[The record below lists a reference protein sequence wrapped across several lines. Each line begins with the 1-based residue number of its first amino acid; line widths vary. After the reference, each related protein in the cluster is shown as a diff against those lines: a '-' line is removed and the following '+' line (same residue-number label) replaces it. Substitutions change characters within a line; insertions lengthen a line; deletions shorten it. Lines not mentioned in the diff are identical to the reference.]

1 VIHLETIEDGLIEV
15 PLIKVDEWRKET
27 FEARL
32 VSMNFADVTR
42 GERIRQVLRLSF
54 DDNGPDLD
62 INGVPDSGMISDIKG
77 YQDFG
82 RLVGYLQA
90 KGLKVKIKEG
100 DSGFTVFH
108 VIPSILGSHVK
119 MEAVPREYQDVDGN
133 QKTATNWRMEIIKL
147 TDTAEEATTKGFV
160 SSPNAPATPT
170 KEDTICVMDDAKALI
185 LDILED
191 AKKENPDKWIPVHE
205 IIKSMRMKFAGQKDA
220 EKYISSYAKL
230 REQALKELV
239 EDCMIEYDGKV
250 LYKIM

>member
-1 VIHLETIEDGLIEV
+1 MIQLETIDDGLIEV

-27 FEARL
+27 FDARL

-54 DDNGPDLD
+54 DDNGPELD
-62 INGVPDSGMISDIKG
+62 INGVPDSGLISDIKG
-77 YQDFG
+77 FQDFG

-100 DSGFTVFH
+100 DNHFSAIQ

-119 MEAVPREYQDVDGN
+119 MEAVPREYQAADGEL
-133 QKTATNWRMEIIKL
+133 KTATNWRMEIIKL
-147 TDTAEEATTKGFV
+147 TDTAEEATTKCFV

-170 KEDTICVMDDAKALI
+170 KEDAICVMDDAKALI
-185 LDILED
+185 IGILED
-191 AKKENPDKWIPVHE
+191 AKEENPDKWIPVHE
-205 IIKSMRMKFAGQKDA
+205 IIKSMRMKFVGQKDA
-220 EKYISSYAKL
+220 EKKISSYAKL

-239 EDCMIEYDGKV
+239 EDCMIEWDGKV
-250 LYKIM
+250 LYKML